1 MIQVAANECTPFTY
15 WRYLNGNTYHYQLL
29 LKTDCLSDGCSLVFL
44 MSDIFIK
51 DFEKKIF
58 ILPQCHILR
67 MFDIQD
73 HKRASNIIK
82 YAANEIQ
89 VIQGKLTWLKEQQ
102 SWMLCPQWQC
112 KVYTSSHKLNSQ
124 QYSINNM
131 QPWEQ
136 LHFKLNIT
144 CTRLL
149 NDQLQCIKWK

>member
-1 MIQVAANECTPFTY
+1 MIVLQSSLWVTY
-15 WRYLNGNTYHYQLL
+15 SSKILNRKYSSCHSATSSGCLIF
-29 LKTDCLSDGCSLVFL
+29 KTT
-44 MSDIFIK
+44 K
-51 DFEKKIF
+51 E
-58 ILPQCHILR
+58 PQ
-67 MFDIQD
+67 D
-73 HKRASNIIK
+73 IIK

-149 NDQLQCIKWK
+149 NDQFSASNGNKDRASAHKTSSKMVNKISKIVKCLLN